1 MKPYHSHSPEIGRN
15 DLCPCGSGLKFK
27 RCHYNPRFELPFLL
41 QQAKIEKGIEEEARR
56 LLEERKA
63 QEFQRQQQQGLGRAI
78 ISVEHQGYR
87 FVAVGSRLLYSK
99 TWKTFTDFLGDYIKT
114 TLGGEWG
121 NAELKKPLEKRHPFL
136 QWYHHICLLQQKNIQ
151 KPGEIYSAPVTGAV
165 SAYYGLAY
173 NLYLIAHN
181 VHDIETR
188 LIERL
193 KNPENFQGALYE
205 TRVAADLIKA
215 GFELEYEDESDKS
228 TTHCEFTATSLRTKR
243 KFSIE
248 AKSRRTAFSGDGKL
262 LRVRRQLYGAL
273 EKNAKFERLIFID
286 INRPAGT
293 TKEEVGKLL
302 DRAVAIVKRS
312 EGMVI
317 SGQPAPPAFVCLTN
331 YPDQYSLD
339 VPGFLGVAVFLGYK
353 NSDFGEGA
361 MFESIRTAVRAR
373 DKHIEMFDLKKSMV
387 DHALL
392 PSTFDGQL
400 PSTAFGDGKTPRLLI
415 GRRYL
420 VPDSSGQEV
429 TGVLVDAAV
438 NVPEKQVY
446 GIYQL
451 NSGIQIIATCPL
463 TKDELDDY
471 RHHPDTFFSVY
482 RKQGRTID
490 HPIELFDFLYE
501 CYKDTPK
508 ERLLEFIKDAPDLEE
523 FKHLSQKDLAEAVCE
538 RWAYNVMQKEEK
550 KEIG

>member
-1 MKPYHSHSPEIGRN
+1 MEPYRRNSPKIGRN

-41 QQAKIEKGIEEEARR
+41 QQAKIEKGFEEEVRR

-63 QEFQRQQQQGLGRAI
+63 QEFQRQQQQGLGRPI

-87 FVAVGSRLLYSK
+87 FVAVGNHLLYSK

-121 NAELKKPLEKRHPFL
+121 NAELKKPLEKRHPIL
-136 QWYHHICLLQQKNIQ
+136 QWYHHICLLQQKHVH

-165 SAYYGLAY
+165 SAYCGLAY

-193 KNPENFQGALYE
+193 KNPENFQGAFYE
-205 TRVAADLIKA
+205 IRVAAELVKA

-228 TTHCEFTATSLRTKR
+228 TTHCEFTATFLRTKR
-243 KFSIE
+243 KFSVE
-248 AKSRRTAFSGDGKL
+248 AKSRPTAFHRDGKL
-262 LRVRRQLYGAL
+262 LRVGRQLYGAL

-312 EGMVI
+312 EGMLI
-317 SGQPAPPAFVCLTN
+317 SRQPAPPAYVCLTN
-331 YPDQYSLD
+331 YADQYSLD

-353 NSDFGEGA
+353 ISNFGEGA
-361 MFESIRTAVRAR
+361 KFESIRAAAQAR

-392 PSTFDGQL
+392 PPTFDGQL
-400 PSTAFGDGKTPRLLI
+400 PSTAFGGGKIPRLLI

-420 VPDSSGQEV
+420 VPDSSGKEV
-429 TGVLVDAAV
+429 TGVLVDAVV
-438 NVPEKQVY
+438 NVSEKQVY
-446 GIYQL
+446 GIYEL
-451 NSGIQIIATCPL
+451 ESGIQITATCPL
-463 TKDELDDY
+463 TTDQFEDY
-471 RHHPDTFFSVY
+471 RRYPDTFFGVY
-482 RKQGRTID
+482 RKQGRTLD
-490 HPIELFDFLYE
+490 NPIELFDFFYE
-501 CYKDTPK
+501 SYKDTPK
-508 ERLLEFIKDAPDLEE
+508 ERLLELIKDAPDLED
-523 FKHLSQKDLAEAVCE
+523 FQNLSQKDLAEAVCE
-538 RWAYNVMQKEEK
+538 RWVYNVIQKEEK
-550 KEIG
+550 KETA